1 MINKSWK
8 TMKKILYRIYC
19 SPAARNIQLALG
31 VLHNLSTLILTIAI
45 IIGMVQIQTCVMA
58 GAGTLLGA
66 VIINQLFYHAFRM
79 IGFMRNKLKK
89 EGLLEG
95 DPITE

>member
-1 MINKSWK
+1 
-8 TMKKILYRIYC
+8 
-19 SPAARNIQLALG
+19 
-31 VLHNLSTLILTIAI
+31 
-45 IIGMVQIQTCVMA
+45 MA